1 MAVEMPL
8 SIANRRTAPTS
19 QEASAAPIR
28 AAADQPVVARAA
40 VQGGVAAPAVG
51 RVLAAEAAQAVR
63 RGMARD
69 DVVRSRY
76 VTHIFTAPHR
86 GGGHRPAGIR
96 GCAPPAGINAADARH
111 QANALDRCPLPRHHP
126 PMPVD
131 PDLLAGYLLAS
142 LLLVVTP
149 GPDMAF
155 VLGQTLAGGA
165 RRGWAAMAGVYAGVS
180 VHIGFAAAGVAA
192 LVAAHPALFTALRL
206 AGAGYLAW
214 IGIRALGAALRG
226 GPAEARAA
234 AAASLGAAFRQ
245 GFVTNLLNPKV
256 GLFFLAFVPLFVD
269 PARSPAWLQMLI
281 LGPMLPALALPFY
294 ALLIPGA
301 ARLAGRFRAASAGR
315 WLDGAAGALFL
326 GLGLR
331 LLSGAPR

>member
-8 SIANRRTAPTS
+8 SIANRRTAL
-19 QEASAAPIR
+19 
-28 AAADQPVVARAA
+28 
-40 VQGGVAAPAVG
+40 AVG

-69 DVVRSRY
+69 DGVRSRY

-111 QANALDRCPLPRHHP
+111 QANALGRCPLPRHHP

-165 RRGWAAMAGVYAGVS
+165 RRG
-180 VHIGFAAAGVAA
+180 
-192 LVAAHPALFTALRL
+192 
-206 AGAGYLAW
+206 
-214 IGIRALGAALRG
+214 

-256 GLFFLAFVPLFVD
+256 GLFFLALVPLFVD
-269 PARSPAWLQMLI
+269 PARSPPWLQMLI
-281 LGPMLPALALPFY
+281 PGPILPALAPPVS
-294 ALLIPGA
+294 ALLISGA
-301 ARLAGRFRAASAGR
+301 AR
-315 WLDGAAGALFL
+315 
-326 GLGLR
+326 
-331 LLSGAPR
+331 